1 MEKFCERLCYAV
13 KMRQVTQMALSNQ
26 TGVGQSSLS
35 RIMRGELN
43 PSDRTIRD
51 LCAALNIREEWLRDG
66 VEPMERETPDTLSAA
81 LAAQYGLSPY
91 AARVI
96 NALAHAT
103 AALSEAEFER
113 LAGIV
118 IAEMKKSAPK
128 EKQD

>member
-51 LCAALNIREEWLRDG
+51 LCAALNIREEWLREG

-96 NALAHAT
+96 NALAHAA
-103 AALSEAEFER
+103 AALPEAEFER